1 MKTVANWRE
10 YLNIDRNILK
20 LRGNFIYVQQNDVNG
35 WWDKTYNVQDN
46 SINKRQQLKE
56 KKRLRAVNENE
67 FLSMQAEE
75 MEWGRRVALNTLS
88 LTL

>member
-20 LRGNFIYVQQNDVNG
+20 QRGDFIYVQQNDVNG

-46 SINKRQQLKE
+46 ALMKDNNWMR
-56 KKRLRAVNENE
+56 KKRLQAVNENE
-67 FLSMQAEE
+67 FLSMQAGE
-75 MEWGRRVALNTLS
+75 MEWGRRVTLNTLS